1 MVIKQGKRQMKRYQF
16 KKIVCSEYNVEHT
29 LNEYGKYGFR
39 SINVQKDGSQYVIL
53 MEREYEET
61 LKKNES

>member
-1 MVIKQGKRQMKRYQF
+1 MKRYQF
-16 KKIVCSEYNVEHT
+16 KKIVCSEYNVEQT
-29 LNEYGKYGFR
+29 LNEYGKDGFR

-53 MEREYEET
+53 MEREYEEN

>member
-1 MVIKQGKRQMKRYQF
+1 MKRYQF

-29 LNEYGKYGFR
+29 LNEYGKNGFR
-39 SINVQKDGSQYVIL
+39 SINVQKDGGMYVIL
-53 MEREYEET
+53 MEREYEEI

>member
-1 MVIKQGKRQMKRYQF
+1 MKRYQF

-29 LNEYGKYGFR
+29 LNEYGKNGFR
-39 SINVQKDGSQYVIL
+39 SINVQKDGGQYIIL
-53 MEREYEET
+53 MEREYEEI